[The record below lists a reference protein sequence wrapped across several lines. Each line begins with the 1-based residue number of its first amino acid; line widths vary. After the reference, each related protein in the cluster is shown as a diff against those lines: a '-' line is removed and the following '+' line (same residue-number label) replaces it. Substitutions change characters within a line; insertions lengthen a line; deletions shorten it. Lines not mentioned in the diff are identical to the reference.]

1 MKVISLYEK
10 NSKTFFLIE
19 QIPLS
24 TEREPKKSKIQK
36 TKKIQ
41 YDSVSDN
48 VPQVRTLSE
57 KINFSLEINVSDNWN
72 ILGLLSQVLEDM

>member
-1 MKVISLYEK
+1 MKSLTNLVSNRINNKLTGKHVATWE
-10 NSKTFFLIE
+10 NCVWG
-19 QIPLS
+19 
-24 TEREPKKSKIQK
+24 
-36 TKKIQ
+36 

>member
-1 MKVISLYEK
+1 MRKSMYHAA
-10 NSKTFFLIE
+10 F
-19 QIPLS
+19 QILFS
-24 TEREPKKSKIQK
+24 
-36 TKKIQ
+36 